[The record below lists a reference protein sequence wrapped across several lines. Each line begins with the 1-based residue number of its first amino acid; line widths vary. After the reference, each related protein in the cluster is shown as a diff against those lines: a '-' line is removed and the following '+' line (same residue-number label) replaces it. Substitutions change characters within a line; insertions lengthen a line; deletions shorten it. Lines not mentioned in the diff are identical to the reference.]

1 MVTRKER
8 VCGYP
13 CPAPAPLAQCCA
25 PGALSSLVCLGQVR
39 GWGQG
44 AAGQGHS
51 LQLGHVWQCT
61 EPRCL
66 SQWAPC
72 PQPET
77 LRRRPCQPRELG
89 GGGSTPDPRA
99 PAGPASSPPLPG
111 PSWSPLSW
119 PSFCGP
125 MFHVFRACGPQEG
138 LESNLPELQ
147 NLTSLG
153 VRWPCPPGLLH
164 HPPLPGRPL
173 PYPPLPAL
181 SIRRLSQDTP
191 ITSPQPSCGPWSGR
205 SVPSAGGSGVSP
217 GEPLVLWLDAA
228 WRSTSLTRAG
238 AEPAERRRWCGSRA
252 RGPRLWPGRAARGRQ
267 APGPRA
273 RGFPRASRAPSQPWP
288 RAQPQ
293 PQPFLPAPGHAGC
306 RAENTA
312 LTLARRGRGQRGQG
326 TLEEGGGGQGGGSGG
341 SGWAP

>member
-1 MVTRKER
+1 MNEI
-8 VCGYP
+8 
-13 CPAPAPLAQCCA
+13 
-25 PGALSSLVCLGQVR
+25 SSLPSWNFSSISGDPWRPPSYV
-39 GWGQG
+39 WGQG

-147 NLTSLG
+147 NLTSRG

-164 HPPLPGRPL
+164 HPPLPG
-173 PYPPLPAL
+173 
-181 SIRRLSQDTP
+181 
-191 ITSPQPSCGPWSGR
+191 
-205 SVPSAGGSGVSP
+205 
-217 GEPLVLWLDAA
+217 
-228 WRSTSLTRAG
+228 
-238 AEPAERRRWCGSRA
+238 
-252 RGPRLWPGRAARGRQ
+252 
-267 APGPRA
+267 PGPIK
-273 RGFPRASRAPSQPWP
+273 
-288 RAQPQ
+288 
-293 PQPFLPAPGHAGC
+293 
-306 RAENTA
+306 
-312 LTLARRGRGQRGQG
+312 G
-326 TLEEGGGGQGGGSGG
+326 TKQS
-341 SGWAP
+341 SSCCW